1 MVKILTFIFLPICS
15 IFLCE
20 SVVFG
25 QTDEEI
31 RRQYLEELILLQRPH
46 PDPAS
51 RARNIGSSFVRLGYH
66 DVTWHDWIE
75 RTGELPPDFDALPSI
90 PFLPDPLV
98 IDEGGEN
105 IPVETRS
112 QWEEKRTW
120 IKQQVQHLFSG
131 TFPDPPE
138 HLEVSVLEE
147 GVENGVKIEM
157 IELRFGDEEKAKLT
171 FELFTPPGEGPFP
184 VFMTQWNHRGWAQI
198 AVRRGYMALV
208 YAGAD
213 AKDDT
218 IHYQELYP
226 EYDWTALMTR
236 AWGAHR
242 AVDFLYTLDSADT
255 SKIALTGHSRN
266 AKLSLFAAAFDDR
279 ITAVISSSGGTGGEF
294 PYRYTD
300 ERHSN
305 ESIDFLTSIRP
316 QWLHPRL
323 RFYAGR
329 EHKLPVD
336 QNSLM
341 ALIAPNSLLLSSS
354 IREGGGGD
362 PWAIEQLY
370 HSLSE
375 VYSFLGAPEKLGIRL
390 RDGTHGVEA
399 RDIEAYMDWLDIQF
413 ERNTFSWE
421 NNLYYDYSFK
431 GWKALSGEQI
441 DPGDFSQ
448 VPEDGNIL
456 TDNGEEKIGNHSGW
470 ENKKSEIINQINWL
484 LGEEP
489 AGISASAIQNLSDRE
504 DYLNSFLPRPQVS
517 NGRIENIAPYNALGD
532 YLYAALHY
540 PVDGR
545 GERVTREDGKLPVVI
560 YLHEYSNTGFHSIMD
575 SGIQS
580 FFEEFLSR
588 GIAVLAM
595 DLIGYGQRIEEGTY
609 FYERYPQWSKLGKM
623 ITDTRAAIDALES
636 LEFIDKDNIYL
647 TGYALGGA
655 VSLFTAALDERVSGT
670 AVSSSFTPLRAATG
684 NVEGIKTY
692 SHLYGLLPRLGFFVG
707 HEDRIP
713 VDFPEILS
721 SIAPRPLLVISP
733 ELDRH
738 ADLENVKKSVDQA
751 RAVYALFNES
761 ENLQFKIPHQFNRF
775 TTSQQSSIA
784 DWLDKVAGQQGN

>member
-1 MVKILTFIFLPICS
+1 MIKISTFILLTICL
-15 IFLCE
+15 IFLHE
-20 SVVFG
+20 TEIFG
-25 QTDEEI
+25 QTAEEI
-31 RRQYLEELILLQRPH
+31 RQQYLKELILLQRPH
-46 PDPAS
+46 PDPAERS
-51 RARNIGSSFVRLGYH
+51 RNIGSSFVRLGYH
-66 DVTWHDWIE
+66 DVTWRDWVE

-98 IDEGGEN
+98 IDEGGEE
-105 IPVETRS
+105 IPVETRL
-112 QWEEKRTW
+112 QWEEKRNW
-120 IKQQVQHLFSG
+120 IKQKVQHLFSG

-138 HLEVSVLEE
+138 WLEVNVLNDDE
-147 GVENGVKIEM
+147 ENGVRIEM
-157 IELRFGDEEKAKLT
+157 IELRFGDDEKAKLT
-171 FELFTPPGEGPFP
+171 LELFTPPGEGPFP

-213 AKDDT
+213 VKDDT

-242 AVDFLYTLDSADT
+242 AVDYLYTLDSADK
-255 SKIALTGHSRN
+255 SRIALTGHSRN

-341 ALIAPNSLLLSSS
+341 ALIAPNSILLSSS

-370 HSLSE
+370 HSLLD
-375 VYSFLGAPEKLGIRL
+375 VYSFLGVPERLGIRL

-413 ERNTFSWE
+413 QRSTFSWD
-421 NNLYYDYSFK
+421 NRLFYGYSFQD
-431 GWKALSGEQI
+431 WKDLSGERI
-441 DPGDFSQ
+441 NPLDFSEFSESEP
-448 VPEDGNIL
+448 VL
-456 TDNGEEKIGNHSGW
+456 TMNGEEIKDPEDW
-470 ENKKSEIINQINWL
+470 EQKKSYIKKNINWL
-484 LGEEP
+484 LGEKP
-489 AGISASAIQNLSDRE
+489 AGISASPIQNLSGRE
-504 DYLNSFLPRPQVS
+504 DYLNRFLRRPQVS
-517 NGRIENIAPYNALGD
+517 NGMAENIAPYNAMGD
-532 YLYAALHY
+532 YLNGTLYY
-540 PVDGR
+540 PADNQGIR
-545 GERVTREDGKLPVVI
+545 ITRENDKMPVVI
-560 YLHEYSNTGFHSIMD
+560 YLHEFSNTGFHSIMD

-580 FFEEFLSR
+580 FFENFLSR

-595 DLIGYGQRIEEGTY
+595 DLVGYGQRIEEGKY
-609 FYERYPQWSKLGKM
+609 FYERYPLWSKLGRM
-623 ITDTRAAIDALES
+623 VTDTRAAIDALES
-636 LEFIDKDNIYL
+636 LEFIDNDNIFL
-647 TGYALGGA
+647 TGYALGGT
-655 VSLFTAALDERVSGT
+655 VSLFTAAMDERVSGA
-670 AVSSSFTPLRAATG
+670 AVSSAFTPLRNATQEI
-684 NVEGIKTY
+684 EGVRVY
-692 SHLYGLLPRLGFFVG
+692 SHLHGLLPRLGFFKG
-707 HEDRIP
+707 HENRIP
-713 VDFPEILS
+713 VDFPEIIS
-721 SIAPRPLLVISP
+721 SIAPRHLMVISP

-738 ADLENVKKSVDQA
+738 ADLENVKESMYQV
-751 RAVYALFNES
+751 RTVYELFNGS
-761 ENLQFKIPHQFNRF
+761 EKLHFQIPHQFNRF
-775 TTSQQSSIA
+775 TASQQRDIA
-784 DWLDKVAGQQGN
+784 DWLNNVAGQIGR